1 MAIDADLNAGLIND
15 VEAKQRRQEIAEE
28 ADFYGSMDGASKF
41 VRGDAIAGILI
52 TFLNIIAG
60 IIVGVAQGGM
70 DVSMAAEIFTL
81 LTVGDGLVSQIPAII
96 ISTAAGIIIT
106 RNTNNISLFQVG
118 KQLRLHPKSLYMS
131 GGILFVF
138 ALIPGLPKVPFIVVG
153 IILCVTANQIEK
165 LNEKSEVEEIIE
177 DENEES
183 NPDRLEDLLNVE
195 LVELEVGYGL
205 VNLVD
210 SSQNGDLLERITQIR
225 KQFAIDW
232 GIIIPS
238 VKIKDNLELKPGGYS
253 IKIKGIEIANG
264 ELVSDHYLAM
274 DPGTVIEKIEG
285 VETKKDIRFWTSCS
299 LDFR

>member
-1 MAIDADLNAGLIND
+1 
-15 VEAKQRRQEIAEE
+15 
-28 ADFYGSMDGASKF
+28 
-41 VRGDAIAGILI
+41 
-52 TFLNIIAG
+52 
-60 IIVGVAQGGM
+60 
-70 DVSMAAEIFTL
+70 
-81 LTVGDGLVSQIPAII
+81 
-96 ISTAAGIIIT
+96 
-106 RNTNNISLFQVG
+106 
-118 KQLRLHPKSLYMS
+118 MS

-153 IILCVTANQIEK
+153 IILCVMANQIEK

-285 VETKKDIRFWTSCS
+285 R
-299 LDFR
+299 